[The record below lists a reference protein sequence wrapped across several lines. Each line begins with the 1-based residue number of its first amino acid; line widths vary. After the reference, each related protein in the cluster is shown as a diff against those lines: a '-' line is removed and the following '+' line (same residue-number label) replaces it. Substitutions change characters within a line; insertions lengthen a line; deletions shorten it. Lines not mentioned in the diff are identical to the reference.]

1 MPAFFFTDTVI
12 TLEDYS
18 PEDHSLMSTLKKNL
32 NFVSISGASQNF
44 ARKHTIPIDH
54 VGFQFFVLDKDADVS
69 KRPEDGVYV
78 KVLH

>member
-1 MPAFFFTDTVI
+1 MVLKCEIFFFK
-12 TLEDYS
+12 Y
-18 PEDHSLMSTLKKNL
+18 
-32 NFVSISGASQNF
+32 FVCLVLGASQNF

-78 KVLH
+78 KVHIFSVDN